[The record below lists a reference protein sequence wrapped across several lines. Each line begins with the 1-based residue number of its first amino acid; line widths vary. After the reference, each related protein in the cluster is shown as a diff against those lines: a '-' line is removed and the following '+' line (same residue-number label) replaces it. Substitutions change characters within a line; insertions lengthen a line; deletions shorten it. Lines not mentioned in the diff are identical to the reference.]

1 MTIEFQTPYGKVSET
16 LVNSIRNKLLDLS
29 HIHKNIS
36 RAEVLLRE
44 DIRAI
49 TGVNKVCEINLS
61 IYGANLYVHTR
72 TESFEISA
80 KDGIAMIEGVEI
92 YNSLLLHKANKRL
105 IEIIFAYKELN
116 ERAGDK

>member
-29 HIHKNIS
+29 HIHKKIS

-72 TESFEISA
+72 TESFEIST
-80 KDGIAMIEGVEI
+80 KDAVKD
-92 YNSLLLHKANKRL
+92 LKRL
-105 IEIIFAYKELN
+105 VKQQVQKKELISHLLST
-116 ERAGDK
+116 EKL